1 MEDLVEKLKMES
13 ILTDEEFI
21 ALLQT
26 EDSVTRA
33 KLFGAAQEAVTVLFK
48 RVIQV
53 QGVLEFTNHCP
64 KNCLYCQLR
73 SENTVLPRFRLNW
86 EQIKGACQEGY
97 DLGMRYLIL
106 ESGEDQYYTDMIM
119 CNLLTNLK
127 KQFPEVKLG
136 LALEERSKA
145 SYQRMFKAEAQGYL
159 LRYETA
165 DPLHFS
171 KLHPPAQ
178 ALSTKIDCYNDA
190 KAIGYTMDT
199 GFLVGAPFET
209 PEYLARSLTLLQ
221 ELSPKAISLV
231 PFIPRDNTPFRQ
243 EKRASLEE
251 FLRLI
256 AIVRIMFPRA
266 DITAPPEV
274 NKINAQG
281 QLLSVLSGANVVR
294 VPLEPPEEP
303 GALKNDSRQKL
314 FHTLE
319 MLYTYLDTREYT
331 MVVD

>member
-136 LALEERSKA
+136 LALEERSI
-145 SYQRMFKAEAQGYL
+145 RFV
-159 LRYETA
+159 LR
-165 DPLHFS
+165 
-171 KLHPPAQ
+171 
-178 ALSTKIDCYNDA
+178 
-190 KAIGYTMDT
+190 
-199 GFLVGAPFET
+199 
-209 PEYLARSLTLLQ
+209 
-221 ELSPKAISLV
+221 
-231 PFIPRDNTPFRQ
+231 
-243 EKRASLEE
+243 
-251 FLRLI
+251 
-256 AIVRIMFPRA
+256 
-266 DITAPPEV
+266 
-274 NKINAQG
+274 
-281 QLLSVLSGANVVR
+281 
-294 VPLEPPEEP
+294 
-303 GALKNDSRQKL
+303 
-314 FHTLE
+314 
-319 MLYTYLDTREYT
+319 
-331 MVVD
+331 